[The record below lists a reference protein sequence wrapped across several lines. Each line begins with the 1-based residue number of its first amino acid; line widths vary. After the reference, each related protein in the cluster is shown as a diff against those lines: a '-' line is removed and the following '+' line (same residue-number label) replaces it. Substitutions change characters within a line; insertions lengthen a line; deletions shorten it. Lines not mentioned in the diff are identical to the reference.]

1 MLLPINISVFENVPK
16 VSQFFVHFLS
26 ILIYFVHFVHFFITS
41 FFKKNFLE
49 GMVENSI
56 WFSEFFALKT
66 LVNKYFKAEKKMML
80 QNFSKFES

>member
-1 MLLPINISVFENVPK
+1 
-16 VSQFFVHFLS
+16 
-26 ILIYFVHFVHFFITS
+26 
-41 FFKKNFLE
+41 
-49 GMVENSI
+49 MVENSI